1 MRAAWPVAAQS
12 ATPESSPRA
21 TPVVG
26 APFVEPPVLRSA
38 DGRLDV
44 ILTAGLSPTVI
55 GGRNVISMT
64 YNAQAPSPTLR
75 LRPGE
80 TLGVTLVNGLAQ
92 PTNLHTHGL
101 HVSPSGKGDN
111 VFLHLMP
118 GETFEFDFQIPADG
132 ISGLH
137 IPGFYWYHP
146 HLHGYTRAQV
156 DAGMAGALIVEG
168 GLDDL
173 PEIAGLPERLLVLQ
187 STAFDADGTMIPF
200 PETEDTDLYINGQLQ
215 PTLTIA
221 PGETQR
227 WRLLNTSSFWFMNLM
242 LDGHTWQQ
250 IASDGN
256 PLREVWSRDVIL
268 LSPGERIDALIQG
281 GAEGSYALR
290 SLAWGEDIETQAQ
303 PERVLAT
310 LISTGEAVNPLPL
323 PETLLPF
330 DDLARAQIDRQREI
344 TFEETDDPFSVTI
357 DGMTF
362 DPDRIDQTVELGA
375 TEEWVI
381 RNTSVEWHPFHIHV
395 NDYQVMSVN
404 GEPVA
409 AHSWEDTTAVPG
421 NGEIVIRT
429 RFLDFPGKSVYHCHL
444 LDHED
449 EGMMGVFEVVEGE
462 KGEKGE

>member
-1 MRAAWPVAAQS
+1 MRSAWPVAAQS
-12 ATPESSPRA
+12 ATPLAADA

-26 APFVEPPVLRSA
+26 APFIEPPVLRSA

-44 ILTAGLSPTVI
+44 TLTAQLGPTVI
-55 GGRNVISMT
+55 GGRQVVSMT
-64 YNAQAPSPTLR
+64 YNGQAPSPTLR
-75 LRPGE
+75 LRPGD
-80 TLGVTLVNGLAQ
+80 TLGVTLVNQLDQ

-101 HVSPSGKGDN
+101 HVSPSGNSDN

-118 GETFEFDFQIPADG
+118 GETFQFEFQIPEDG
-132 ISGLH
+132 LSGLH

-173 PEIAGLPERLLVLQ
+173 PGIAGLPERLLVLQ
-187 STAFDADGTMIPF
+187 STAFDADGAMIPF
-200 PETEDTDLYINGQLQ
+200 PPTDATDLYVNGQLQ
-215 PTLTIA
+215 PTITIA

-227 WRLLNTSSFWFMNLM
+227 WRLVNTSSFWFMNLM
-242 LDGHTWQQ
+242 LDGHTWRQ
-250 IASDGN
+250 IGSDGN

-268 LSPGERIDALIQG
+268 LSPGERIDVLIQG
-281 GAEGSYALR
+281 GEAGSYALR

-310 LISTGEAVNPLPL
+310 VVSTGDAVSSLPM

-330 DDLARAQIDRQREI
+330 DDLAQVQVDRRREI

-362 DPDRIDQTVELGA
+362 DPDRIDQTVTLGA

-395 NDYQVMSVN
+395 NDYQVMRVN
-404 GEPVA
+404 GEPLDA
-409 AHSWEDTTAVPG
+409 YSWEDTTAVPG

-449 EGMMGVFEVVEGE
+449 EGMMGVFEVVDEGE
-462 KGEKGE
+462 